1 MKKAQK
7 TRLLRVG
14 SLAMA
19 AALLTA
25 CGSGTSSSSS
35 AAASESA
42 SEAESVSSEAETA
55 AADGPAWNNDTS
67 PVDLEWFVGA
77 SWYGYTWGE
86 SVVSKNITEKT
97 GVNVTITT
105 PTDDV
110 STELSLYMV
119 SGDLPDIITLGN
131 WESCYTSLYEQGYVY
146 ALNELA
152 DQYDPYFYNVVDGDV
167 IKWHTKD
174 DGNVYCIPNDAYA
187 PSTMAET
194 GQTAAVQ
201 TFLVRKDL
209 YEEMGSPDMTT
220 PEGFL
225 DALRTL
231 HENYQEYDGMAITP
245 FYAQAATTYGMSKM
259 LQNFLAVPYEVDGEI
274 NDRTS
279 DPEYIKWLKM
289 FRQAYEEG
297 LIDVDFLVDSND
309 QVKEKTNN
317 GQYFCML
324 REYTDVQE
332 ANGILASSDDPDS
345 IYIAVDGPMN
355 SAKDD
360 PLIFPGSMDGWMTT
374 FISKDCENP
383 ERAIA
388 FLTYLCSEEGQMDMF
403 MGVEGETYDM
413 VDGKPVLKEELQEL
427 YSSNFDSFSND
438 YGLYDTYWMLRNKP
452 LVDQWRMENPDY
464 ITQMSDWANAHADLD
479 GGIYNNLE
487 PTGDN
492 DAGIAATSIS
502 QKWEEVLPQLITAES
517 DEKFD
522 QIMADYVQWREN
534 NGYAQVVEYE
544 QNLLDTRKEMLS

>member
-55 AADGPAWNNDTS
+55 AADGPAWKNDTS

-220 PEGFL
+220 PEGF
-225 DALRTL
+225 
-231 HENYQEYDGMAITP
+231 YYD
-245 FYAQAATTYGMSKM
+245 
-259 LQNFLAVPYEVDGEI
+259 V
-274 NDRTS
+274 
-279 DPEYIKWLKM
+279 
-289 FRQAYEEG
+289 AYR
-297 LIDVDFLVDSND
+297 
-309 QVKEKTNN
+309 K
-317 GQYFCML
+317 
-324 REYTDVQE
+324 
-332 ANGILASSDDPDS
+332 A
-345 IYIAVDGPMN
+345 
-355 SAKDD
+355 
-360 PLIFPGSMDGWMTT
+360 
-374 FISKDCENP
+374 
-383 ERAIA
+383 
-388 FLTYLCSEEGQMDMF
+388 
-403 MGVEGETYDM
+403 
-413 VDGKPVLKEELQEL
+413 DGKPIPVHFMQRQTPDFLEGTVRRLKLNDDTATKEALCRSVRGSALYDRELKMYRVNTSLSDASFEL
-427 YSSNFDSFSND
+427 GRAVAFTPGWLENGSIWLHMEYK
-438 YGLYDTYWMLRNKP
+438 YLLEMLRAGLYAAFFEDFRNAAIP
-452 LVDQWRMENPDY
+452 FLDPERYGRSTLENSSFLVSSLNPDESLHGRGFVARLSGSTVEFLHMWRIMMFGESPFSSSQKGLTLAFRPAIPAY
-464 ITQMSDWANAHADLD
+464 LIGKDKM
-479 GGIYNNLE
+479 
-487 PTGDN
+487 
-492 DAGIAATSIS
+492 IAATFLGRT
-502 QKWEEVLPQLITAES
+502 Q
-517 DEKFD
+517 
-522 QIMADYVQWREN
+522 
-534 NGYAQVVEYE
+534 VEYHFDAIQDYIPGAYSMSE
-544 QNLLDTRKEMLS
+544 AEMTFHDGAVKRSREILGDDAEAVREGLAAKIVMRLTSKP